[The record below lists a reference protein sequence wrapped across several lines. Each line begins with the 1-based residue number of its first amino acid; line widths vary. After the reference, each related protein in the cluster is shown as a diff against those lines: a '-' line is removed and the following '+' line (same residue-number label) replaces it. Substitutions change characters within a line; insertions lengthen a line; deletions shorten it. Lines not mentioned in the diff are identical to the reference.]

1 MFEFGAFLFLAD
13 VFPETLL
20 FASVYALARSLTVFL
35 LSSSIGG
42 IMDVSNR
49 LWAIRASI
57 MWQRIPVAAS
67 CVIFIVLNSFPL
79 QDITLHLFFLVL
91 VVSACLEKLA
101 ATANT
106 IAVERDWAVVVCQG
120 DNVKMRDL
128 NAVMRRIDLIAKL
141 VAPLFIAFVHATFT
155 KAALWVVLVSN
166 IASVFI
172 EYVAIAQVYD
182 AVPAL
187 ARPVE
192 NPERSMRNMDPLDVE
207 EPTTIEHR
215 PHWRRAQS
223 WLEKVTLPWSL
234 YFRSP
239 LLLAS
244 LSLSILYLTVL
255 SFNAQMVTYL
265 LTVGYSALWVAI
277 LRLFSV
283 VVELGA
289 TWAAPIMMSR
299 IGPVRSGLWFITW
312 QFGCAAV
319 GVAIF
324 NMPVVSQQ
332 LNVTALV
339 TGTVLSRIGLWGF
352 DLSIQYIIQEEV
364 PSSHRSQFSATEAA
378 LQNLFEVLSFATTTV
393 FARPEQFNYPTLI
406 SVGAIG
412 VANICF
418 AVFVRQN
425 RGHLFHTSKCL
436 TRKKYQKVDQMDE
449 SEMG

>member
-1 MFEFGAFLFLAD
+1 
-13 VFPETLL
+13 
-20 FASVYALARSLTVFL
+20 
-35 LSSSIGG
+35 
-42 IMDVSNR
+42 
-49 LWAIRASI
+49 
-57 MWQRIPVAAS
+57 
-67 CVIFIVLNSFPL
+67 
-79 QDITLHLFFLVL
+79 
-91 VVSACLEKLA
+91 
-101 ATANT
+101 
-106 IAVERDWAVVVCQG
+106 
-120 DNVKMRDL
+120 
-128 NAVMRRIDLIAKL
+128 MRRIDLIAKL

-223 WLEKVTLPWSL
+223 WLEK
-234 YFRSP
+234 
-239 LLLAS
+239 
-244 LSLSILYLTVL
+244 
-255 SFNAQMVTYL
+255 
-265 LTVGYSALWVAI
+265 
-277 LRLFSV
+277 
-283 VVELGA
+283 
-289 TWAAPIMMSR
+289 
-299 IGPVRSGLWFITW
+299 
-312 QFGCAAV
+312 
-319 GVAIF
+319 
-324 NMPVVSQQ
+324 
-332 LNVTALV
+332 
-339 TGTVLSRIGLWGF
+339 
-352 DLSIQYIIQEEV
+352 EV